1 MQNHRVRLVTIA
13 AQYSDIDAK
22 ISDVSEDVP
31 PLVDYLTA
39 LGVYGDP
46 LPHDY
51 AVQYRMVL
59 DVDGNGWSSRILTL
73 LASGA
78 LVLRS
83 AVYSSFLDGYL
94 QPYVH
99 YVPVRMDYSDL
110 VSSSAVRRG

>member
-1 MQNHRVRLVTIA
+1 MVTIA
-13 AQYSDIDAK
+13 AQSSDLNAK
-22 ISDVSEDVP
+22 ISNVSQDVP
-31 PLVDYLTA
+31 ALVDYLTA

-59 DVDGNGWSSRILTL
+59 DVDGNGWSSRIHTL

>member
-1 MQNHRVRLVTIA
+1 MPLACVFVNQFTILTTA
-13 AQYSDIDAK
+13 SQYGTDEKLHDEVK
-22 ISDVSEDVP
+22 
-31 PLVDYLTA
+31 DYLTA

-59 DVDGNGWSSRILTL
+59 DVDCNGWSSRILTL
-73 LASGA
+73 FASGA

-99 YVPVRMDYSDL
+99 YVPVRMDYSYL

>member
-46 LPHDY
+46 LPHDF
-51 AVQYRMVL
+51 AAQYRMVL

-73 LASGA
+73 FASGA